1 MKILVTGAAGF
12 IGFHICIKLIED
24 GHEVVGIDNI
34 NEYYDVDLKYN
45 RLKEL
50 GFSKNRVANY
60 NIKIHSQ
67 KYPKLKFY
75 KIDLTDST
83 LTQIFSTERFD
94 QVCHLA
100 AQAGVRY
107 SIENPKIYL
116 ESNISGFLNILESC
130 KNFKIQHLIYASSSS
145 IYGENSEIP
154 FSISHRVDKPISL
167 YAATKKVMN

>member
-12 IGFHICIKLIED
+12 IGFHICVKLIED
-24 GHEVVGIDNI
+24 GYDVVGIDNI

-50 GFSKNRVANY
+50 GFSKNRLENY

-67 KYPKLKFY
+67 KYSKLKFY
-75 KIDLTDST
+75 KIDLTDSS
-83 LTQIFSTERFD
+83 LTKIFSAERFD

-167 YAATKKVMN
+167 YAATKKKY